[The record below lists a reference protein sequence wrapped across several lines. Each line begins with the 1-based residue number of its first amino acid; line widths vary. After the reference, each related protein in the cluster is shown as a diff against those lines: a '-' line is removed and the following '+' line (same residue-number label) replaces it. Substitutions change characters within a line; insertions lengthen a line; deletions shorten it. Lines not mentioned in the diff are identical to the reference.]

1 MTHFSIQNFQ
11 NVPINILQIS
21 ECGPSCTFGDNLDE
35 KNPGL
40 DTGYVKN
47 DGEKLKLRSCPF

>member
-1 MTHFSIQNFQ
+1 MFRMVIRDRIHNTS
-11 NVPINILQIS
+11 S
-21 ECGPSCTFGDNLDE
+21 GCTFGDNLDE

-47 DGEKLKLRSCPF
+47 DGEK

>member
-1 MTHFSIQNFQ
+1 MFLRNRTHS
-11 NVPINILQIS
+11 S
-21 ECGPSCTFGDNLDE
+21 SSGCTFGDNLDE

-47 DGEKLKLRSCPF
+47 DGEKLKLRSGPF